1 MKKKMER
8 KMKGI
13 EKMTGVWLVHRW
25 GGEKGLGS
33 KVENGEK
40 MSGKKLKNGGK
51 RKNK

>member
-1 MKKKMER
+1 MKKKM
-8 KMKGI
+8 KGM
-13 EKMTGVWLVHRW
+13 EKMTGVWLVRRW
-25 GGEKGLGS
+25 EREKGLGS